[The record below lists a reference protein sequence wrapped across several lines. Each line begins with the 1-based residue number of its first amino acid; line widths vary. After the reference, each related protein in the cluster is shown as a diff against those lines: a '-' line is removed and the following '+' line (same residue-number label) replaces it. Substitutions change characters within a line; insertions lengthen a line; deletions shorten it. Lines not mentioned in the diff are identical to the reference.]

1 MRIVFGVLS
10 LLVVLAIVGSIAK
23 KQLQALNGG
32 VSTRSHAV
40 VVEATRDADGA
51 GDRNG
56 ATMGLTGGGALGA
69 TAADTS
75 GLTLPQKAQNIQQQV
90 RQDTV
95 RALQQ
100 GADRNARA
108 DP

>member
-10 LLVVLAIVGSIAK
+10 LLVVLAIVGSLAK
-23 KQLQALNGG
+23 KQLQALNGS
-32 VSTRSHAV
+32 VTTRPRAA
-40 VVEATRDADGA
+40 VVEATRDAGAGGERDGA
-51 GDRNG
+51 TLGV
-56 ATMGLTGGGALGA
+56 AGGMPGA

-75 GLTLPQKAQNIQQQV
+75 GLTVPQQAQNIEQQV
-90 RQDTV
+90 RNDTV